1 MWDEGDGAVNYIYI
15 YRCASVCVCVHV
27 CTFLLVLILEHR
39 CIIQEFDLSK
49 KIKQKISNPTFSQV
63 SNPFLVQ

>member
-1 MWDEGDGAVNYIYI
+1 MWDEGDGVVNYIYI
-15 YRCASVCVCVHV
+15 YRCVSVCVCV

-49 KIKQKISNPTFSQV
+49 KTKQKISNPTFSQI